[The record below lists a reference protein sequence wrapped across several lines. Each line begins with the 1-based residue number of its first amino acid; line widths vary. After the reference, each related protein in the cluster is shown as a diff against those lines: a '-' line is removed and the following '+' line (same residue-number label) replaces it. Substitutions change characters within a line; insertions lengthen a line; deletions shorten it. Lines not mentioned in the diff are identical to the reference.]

1 MSVKSNISSINL
13 TYDIVTTIKL
23 DEKLENFDTT
33 NAINVNSLTKEE
45 QMEITTKVYSIL
57 LGSSNIITN

>member
-45 QMEITTKVYSIL
+45 QMKITTKVYSIL